1 MRKLIL
7 LVVFFT
13 IAIMTIIS
21 ACGDE
26 NSIKY
31 QRYYAD
37 GSQLYKVHCGNC
49 HMDDGKGLAAL
60 IPPLTD
66 TTYLRKNRE
75 KLACFIVYGLN
86 DTIVVNN
93 IEYQG
98 QMLAEKHLAAIDL
111 AKVLTYITNSYGN
124 HQGIYDVTEVEAY
137 LRNCNN

>member
-1 MRKLIL
+1 MRKLFL
-7 LVVFFT
+7 LSFFSFLALVT
-13 IAIMTIIS
+13 IFS

-49 HMDDGKGLAAL
+49 HMSDGKGLAAL

-66 TTYLRKNRE
+66 TTYLRKNRD

-93 IEYQG
+93 QEYQG
-98 QMLAEKHLAAIDL
+98 QMPAEKHLAAIDL
-111 AKVLTYITNSYGN
+111 AKVLTYITNSFGN
-124 HQGIYDVTEVEAY
+124 QQGIYDITEVETN
-137 LRNCNN
+137 LKNCRN

>member
-1 MRKLIL
+1 MRKLFL
-7 LVVFFT
+7 LSFFSFLALAT
-13 IAIMTIIS
+13 IFS

-49 HMDDGKGLAAL
+49 HMGDGKGLAAL

-66 TTYLRKNRE
+66 TTYLRKNRD

-93 IEYQG
+93 QEYQG
-98 QMLAEKHLAAIDL
+98 QMPAEKHLAAIDL
-111 AKVLTYITNSYGN
+111 AKVLTYITNSFGN
-124 HQGIYDVTEVEAY
+124 QQGIYDITEVETN
-137 LRNCNN
+137 LKNCRN

>member
-1 MRKLIL
+1 MVILI
-7 LVVFFT
+7 
-13 IAIMTIIS
+13 MMS

-37 GSQLYKVHCGNC
+37 GSQIYKVHCANC

-66 TTYLRKNRE
+66 TIYLRKNRD
-75 KLACFIVYGLN
+75 KLACFIVYGLK
-86 DTIVVNN
+86 DTIIVNN
-93 IEYQG
+93 QEYQG
-98 QMLAEKHLAAIDL
+98 IMPAEKHLPAIDL

-124 HQGIYDVTEVEAY
+124 KQGIYDVTEVEAN
-137 LRNCNN
+137 LKNCRD

>member
-1 MRKLIL
+1 
-7 LVVFFT
+7 
-13 IAIMTIIS
+13 
-21 ACGDE
+21 
-26 NSIKY
+26 
-31 QRYYAD
+31 
-37 GSQLYKVHCGNC
+37 
-49 HMDDGKGLAAL
+49 MDDGKGLAAL

-124 HQGIYDVTEVEAY
+124 QQGIYDVTEVEAY
-137 LRNCNN
+137 LRNCN